1 MFILKVS
8 SWENWQL
15 YPYFQTFLPNFYFET
30 DLGYETDRL
39 NFSCTISRTK
49 VMTPE
54 EYAVSDK
61 EFELTKKRKM
71 WIKLKITSFLGTK
84 RALFRGG
91 TPFPIRVALQL
102 QLLLLLLRPL
112 IDEIH
117 GGTPTLIRGITP
129 LQSFVIL

>member
-1 MFILKVS
+1 
-8 SWENWQL
+8 
-15 YPYFQTFLPNFYFET
+15 
-30 DLGYETDRL
+30 
-39 NFSCTISRTK
+39 
-49 VMTPE
+49 MTPE
-54 EYAVSDK
+54 DYAVSDK

-112 IDEIH
+112 TDEIH

-129 LQSFVIL
+129 LQSFVILQLKSVLVLRLQSLLLIKLQSAQFYISSQIQYDSA